1 MRRNSN
7 RPRFAATRVADLVK
21 LARDA
26 DEKLVKH
33 SQGHTADFGWR
44 APTEGPASSCPEHA
58 AWRADGRVKTIALTA
73 PIRDTSILPSGL
85 PKRQASAPSPVASLS
100 GPCVGRRKRCSD
112 DQSLA
117 YGATAIRNLLKLTH
131 EGIKQ
136 FRLGFFALSW
146 VAVLLPTVSG
156 LFPPQ
161 GRNRNLESPAGSR
174 DRSPHRKAHRQ
185 PPSGTELPSGDRGV
199 LAPNR
204 YLFACPVPSRVK
216 RAPTL
221 VLRAMHGGFPKAGAP
236 WPVTQSGNWLSSAG
250 NIPATKSIRWR
261 VPSCARKS
269 PEGSSVPPP
278 SA

>member
-1 MRRNSN
+1 MLGDQQLSRKMGQHLRQGVRWLHSFISEYPRNS
-7 RPRFAATRVADLVK
+7 RPSDLDMVRRESDGYVSHV
-21 LARDA
+21 L
-26 DEKLVKH
+26 
-33 SQGHTADFGWR
+33 
-44 APTEGPASSCPEHA
+44 PT
-58 AWRADGRVKTIALTA
+58 
-73 PIRDTSILPSGL
+73 
-85 PKRQASAPSPVASLS
+85 SP
-100 GPCVGRRKRCSD
+100 
-112 DQSLA
+112 
-117 YGATAIRNLLKLTH
+117 AIRNLLKLTH

-156 LFPPQ
+156 LLPPQ

-221 VLRAMHGGFPKAGAP
+221 VLRAMHGGFPRAGSP

-261 VPSCARKS
+261 VPSRARKS